1 MLDGKNKRTFVLMSS
16 QKSCLE
22 SGVPIKAMRFD
33 LWDVEALI
41 PINKCVHSLITY
53 KAFSEIYIKWKYR
66 TGTTLFSKGHRDHNI
81 SANNISTLTK
91 IIKRYTENF

>member
-66 TGTTLFSKGHRDHNI
+66 TGTTLFFFLPQRPQRPQYICKQYI
-81 SANNISTLTK
+81 
-91 IIKRYTENF
+91 YTY

>member
-33 LWDVEALI
+33 LWDVEALV

-66 TGTTLFSKGHRDHNI
+66 TGTTLFFFFPK
-81 SANNISTLTK
+81 A
-91 IIKRYTENF
+91 TETTIYLQTIYLHLLK

>member
-66 TGTTLFSKGHRDHNI
+66 TGTTLFFFPK
-81 SANNISTLTK
+81 A
-91 IIKRYTENF
+91 TETTIYLQTIYLHLLK

>member
-1 MLDGKNKRTFVLMSS
+1 MLDGKNKGTFVLMSS

-66 TGTTLFSKGHRDHNI
+66 TGTTLFPKATETTIYLQTIYLH
-81 SANNISTLTK
+81 L
-91 IIKRYTENF
+91 IK